1 MPISRGVELLE
12 DLRQLLSV
20 ADVHEMLHEV
30 TESSLLNLVLCA
42 ECPQVGQSTVDLGC
56 VLTSLSSVLKGF
68 AHIKPWV
75 MEGFLSAQAVTLS
88 CQELRKKIL
97 CLVRDMLPVFALH

>member
-30 TESSLLNLVLCA
+30 AESSLLNLVLAA
-42 ECPQVGQSTVDLGC
+42 ECPQVVESAMDVLLLLG
-56 VLTSLSSVLKGF
+56 VMSLT
-68 AHIKPWV
+68 
-75 MEGFLSAQAVTLS
+75 
-88 CQELRKKIL
+88 
-97 CLVRDMLPVFALH
+97 

>member
-30 TESSLLNLVLCA
+30 AESSLLNLVLCA
-42 ECPQVGQSTVDLGC
+42 ECPQVSQSTVDLGC
-56 VLTSLSSVLKGF
+56 VLTSLSSVLEGF
-68 AHIKPWV
+68 AHIEPWV
-75 MEGFLSAQAVTLS
+75 MEGILSAQAVSLS
-88 CQELRKKIL
+88 GQELRKKIL
-97 CLVRDMLPVFALH
+97 GLVRDVLPVFALH